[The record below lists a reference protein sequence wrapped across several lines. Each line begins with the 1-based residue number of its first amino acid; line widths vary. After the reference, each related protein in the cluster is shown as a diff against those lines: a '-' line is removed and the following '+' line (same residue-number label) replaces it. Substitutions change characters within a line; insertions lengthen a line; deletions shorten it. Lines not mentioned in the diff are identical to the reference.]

1 LHRPRLNAIIPIF
14 SRPPVL
20 ILIAAP
26 FSSRLSRYSNAPNAR
41 RYHFDQAT
49 SWARGIAGDLGFFTG
64 AGPVSDSRDPKRA

>member
-1 LHRPRLNAIIPIF
+1 LLWDTGLLFPSETRGISHPFAPGIRPERA
-14 SRPPVL
+14 RKG
-20 ILIAAP
+20 
-26 FSSRLSRYSNAPNAR
+26 NAPNAR

>member
-1 LHRPRLNAIIPIF
+1 M
-14 SRPPVL
+14 
-20 ILIAAP
+20 
-26 FSSRLSRYSNAPNAR
+26 R